1 MVARQ
6 TPDRRRARIL
16 KEKKTMR
23 IFLTGATGF
32 LGSAIV
38 PELVNAGHQ
47 VIGLARSDDGAAAL
61 VTAGVTVHRG
71 DIQDLDSLR
80 RGAATSDGVIHTA
93 FIHDFSKFK
102 ENCEIDRRAI
112 EALGCVLEGSERPLI
127 VTSGTGMVAA
137 PGRVGTEDDEPVPS
151 SIVPRSASEEAA
163 ASVRA
168 RGVRT
173 TVVRLPQVHDRVK
186 HGLVSYL
193 IAVAREKRVS
203 AYVGDGQNRWPAV
216 HRLDAARVYKLALEK
231 GSASARYHAVAE
243 EGVPAREIA
252 EAIGRGLN
260 VPVVSITAE
269 QASAHFGWL
278 GVFIG
283 RDMPASSALTRQR
296 LGWQPTHTGII
307 DDLNH
312 ARDFALEPIARA

>member
-1 MVARQ
+1 
-6 TPDRRRARIL
+6 
-16 KEKKTMR
+16 MR

-38 PELVNAGHQ
+38 PELVDAGHQ
-47 VIGLARSDDGAAAL
+47 VIGLARSDAGAAAL
-61 VTAGVTVHRG
+61 TAEGVTVHRG
-71 DIQDLDSLR
+71 DIRDLESLR
-80 RGAATSDGVIHTA
+80 RGAALSDAVIHTA

-102 ENCEIDRRAI
+102 ENCQIDRRAI
-112 EALGCVLEGSERPLI
+112 EALGSSLEGSERPLI

-137 PGRVGTEDDEPVPS
+137 AGRVGTEVDEAVPS
-151 SIVPRSASEEAA
+151 SIGVRASEEAA
-163 ASVRA
+163 ASVGA
-168 RGVRT
+168 RGVRC

-203 AYVGDGQNRWPAV
+203 AYVGDGHNRWPAV

-231 GSASARYHAVAE
+231 GSPGARYHAVDE

-252 EAIGRGLN
+252 EAIGHGLN
-260 VPVVSITAE
+260 VPVVSMSAE
-269 QASAHFGWL
+269 QANAHFGWL
-278 GVFIG
+278 AMFIG
-283 RDMPASSALTRQR
+283 RDMPASSALTRQQ
-296 LGWQPTHTGII
+296 LGWQPTHTGML

-312 ARDFALEPIARA
+312 ARDFALQPITRP

>member
-1 MVARQ
+1 
-6 TPDRRRARIL
+6 
-16 KEKKTMR
+16 MR

-38 PELVNAGHQ
+38 PELVSAGHE
-47 VIGLARSDDGAAAL
+47 VIGLARSDAGAAAL
-61 VTAGVTVHRG
+61 TTAGVAVHRG
-71 DIQDLDSLR
+71 DVQDLESLR
-80 RGAATSDGVIHTA
+80 RGAAMSDGVIHTA

-112 EALGCVLEGSERPLI
+112 EALGSGLEGSERPLI

-137 PGRVGTEDDEPVPS
+137 AGRVGTEEDGAVPS
-151 SIVPRSASEEAA
+151 SIGVRASEEAA
-163 ASVRA
+163 ASVGA

-203 AYVGDGQNRWPAV
+203 AYVGDGQNRWPAG
-216 HRLDAARVYKLALEK
+216 HRLDAARLYKLALEK
-231 GSASARYHAVAE
+231 GSAGARYHAVDE

-260 VPVVSITAE
+260 VPVVSISAE

-278 GVFIG
+278 GMFIA

-296 LGWQPTHTGII
+296 LGWQPTHTGMI

-312 ARDFALEPIARA
+312 ARDFALQPTARPVAK